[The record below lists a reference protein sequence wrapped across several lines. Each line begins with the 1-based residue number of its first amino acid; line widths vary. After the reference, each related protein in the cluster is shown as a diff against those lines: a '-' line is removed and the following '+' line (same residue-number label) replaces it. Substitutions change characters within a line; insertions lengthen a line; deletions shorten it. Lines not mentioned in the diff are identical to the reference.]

1 MIKNNGEITKG
12 NLEAPGFEPGAFRM
26 RSGHSTTE
34 LCPLGVEEGQNL
46 KQNHLSG
53 FLFCP
58 KRFTAELNFNIL
70 DQKNEHFKHRHDAF
84 YRKKH

>member
-1 MIKNNGEITKG
+1 MNPG
-12 NLEAPGFEPGAFRM
+12 LSACEAD
-26 RSGHSTTE
+26 T
-34 LCPLGVEEGQNL
+34 LPLSYAPTGDEEGQNL

>member
-34 LCPLGVEEGQNL
+34 LCPRIVNL
-46 KQNHLSG
+46 AKFRIKPTFICCCMN
-53 FLFCP
+53 P
-58 KRFTAELNFNIL
+58 KTDELTPWLTKFNVFNQL
-70 DQKNEHFKHRHDAF
+70 NKYLK
-84 YRKKH
+84 Y

>member
-34 LCPLGVEEGQNL
+34 LCPLVMNDKL
-46 KQNHLSG
+46 IK
-53 FLFCP
+53 
-58 KRFTAELNFNIL
+58 FTNYYYNI
-70 DQKNEHFKHRHDAF
+70 KIG
-84 YRKKH
+84 